1 MEIYSLIRA
10 NIKKNFNT
18 VYIFLLILHY
28 YATDSLLYLYK
39 NKLSFMNF
47 FTNLLRMQ
55 TNKKKIVFKLFLY
68 VAFFITFPSLVYCQV
83 SIKRYF
89 LFDTLKKKT
98 CFCFSSLCSSDG
110 GFAGGDWHPPPLL
123 WNIRWG
129 TVCIN
134 HVNIYIHTV
143 NTFQN

>member
-1 MEIYSLIRA
+1 M
-10 NIKKNFNT
+10 
-18 VYIFLLILHY
+18 HY

-89 LFDTLKKKT
+89 LFDTLKKNMFLFLVCVPPT
-98 CFCFSSLCSSDG
+98 VVSLAAIG
-110 GFAGGDWHPPPLL
+110 ILL
-123 WNIRWG
+123 PSFG
-129 TVCIN
+129 
-134 HVNIYIHTV
+134 IYV
-143 NTFQN
+143 EVQYV